1 MIYDLKKEERRKG
14 LHVLVGICIVL
25 FLMLN
30 RTITLFLLFALI
42 VLSIPLYTL
51 VRRKEIFLISDAL
64 RYFGREKEYGKGAI
78 YFLAGCFLSIALFEN
93 AYSIP
98 GILVLSFG
106 DAFSSLV
113 GLKYGKRGRKKTL
126 EGSLVFFLISLSILL
141 SFFSPWKAF
150 LVSIIVTAAEYLLT
164 PDNLFLPSL
173 TAFLCNILPI

>member
-1 MIYDLKKEERRKG
+1 LIYNLKKEERRKG

-25 FLMLN
+25 FLMWD
-30 RTITLFLLFALI
+30 RTITLLLLFALI
-42 VLSIPLYTL
+42 VLSIPFYLL
-51 VRRKEIFLISDAL
+51 VKRKEVPLISDAL
-64 RYFGREKEYGKGAI
+64 RYFGREEEYGKGAI

-93 AYSIP
+93 TYSIP

-113 GLKYGKRGRKKTL
+113 GLRHGKRGERKTM
-126 EGSLVFFLISLSILL
+126 EGSLVFFLISLSVLL

-150 LVSIIVTAAEYLLT
+150 LVSVVVTVAEYLLT

-173 TAFLCNILPI
+173 TAFLCNVLPI